1 MDHSPQVQIDEYE
14 RLEPRQIVEH
24 EGIRLVFATPN
35 PATAWRVDTLLTK
48 EPDTIEWIAGFAAE
62 EVLLDIGA
70 NVGMYSLWAAKTRG
84 VDVFAFEPESQN
96 YAILNRNIQL
106 NGLDA
111 KIRAYCIALSDRAGY
126 DKLFLS
132 AFGAGGS
139 CHTFGASLDFANR
152 PRVAPFAQ
160 GCVSAKLDDL
170 VATGMIPVPTHIKI
184 DVDGLE
190 PQIVSGA
197 RTTLSDPR
205 VRSVLVEI
213 NTNLDEHWDVVDVL
227 IASGFDYSID
237 QVELAQ
243 RKEGPFKGVGNYVFR
258 R

>member
-70 NVGMYSLWAAKTRG
+70 NVGMYSLWAAKSRG

>member
-1 MDHSPQVQIDEYE
+1 MDQSPQMQPDEYE
-14 RLEPRQIVEH
+14 RLEPHRIVERD
-24 EGIRLVFATPN
+24 GIKVVFATPN
-35 PATAWRVDTLLTK
+35 AATAWRVDTLFTK

-62 EVLLDIGA
+62 DVLLDIGA
-70 NVGMYSLWAAKTRG
+70 NVGMYSLWAARTRG
-84 VDVFAFEPESQN
+84 IEVIAFEPESQN

-111 KIRAYCIALSDRAGY
+111 QIRAYCIALSDRAGY

-132 AFGAGGS
+132 TFGAGGS

-152 PRVAPFAQ
+152 PRVAPYAQ
-160 GCVSAKLDDL
+160 GCVAAKLDDL
-170 VATGMIPVPTHIKI
+170 VAAQAVPVPTHIKI

-190 PQIVSGA
+190 PQVVSGA
-197 RTTLSDPR
+197 RATLADAR

-213 NTNLDEHWDVVDVL
+213 NTNLDEHWDVVDALV
-227 IASGFDYSID
+227 ASGFDYSTD

-243 RKEGPFKGVGNYVFR
+243 RKEGPFKGIGNYVFR